1 MLEKKKE
8 CDPNGKNLRP
18 DISIYNAEE
27 VDSGDDRNRT
37 LVMDVQVTDPIPGS
51 QGGILKDPPARTAG
65 TPEVQA
71 DYAYADK
78 NRKYKNVSHQNGL
91 SFSPLIFESTGR
103 MHKSTVA
110 ILRSFAKLA
119 EEPLRIPKAV
129 LYGYFIRRISC
140 CLQRSIARAILTR
153 VSAIKRR
160 VSKATRNS
168 YYKS

>member
-1 MLEKKKE
+1 M
-8 CDPNGKNLRP
+8 
-18 DISIYNAEE
+18 
-27 VDSGDDRNRT
+27 
-37 LVMDVQVTDPIPGS
+37 
-51 QGGILKDPPARTAG
+51 QGGILKDPPASTAG
-65 TPEVQA
+65 TPEIQA
-71 DYAYADK
+71 DHAYADK

-153 VSAIKRR
+153 VSAIKGR

-168 YYKS
+168 YYTSHEFILSHNRIRGGTQYGIRD

>member
-1 MLEKKKE
+1 MPKKSIRAMTEIAHWLWMSK
-8 CDPNGKNLRP
+8 LR
-18 DISIYNAEE
+18 IAF
-27 VDSGDDRNRT
+27 
-37 LVMDVQVTDPIPGS
+37 LVRKVV
-51 QGGILKDPPARTAG
+51 LKDPPARTAG

-129 LYGYFIRRISC
+129 LYSYFIRRISC

-153 VSAIKRR
+153 VSEIKGR
-160 VSKATRNS
+160 VSKPTRNL

>member
-1 MLEKKKE
+1 M
-8 CDPNGKNLRP
+8 
-18 DISIYNAEE
+18 
-27 VDSGDDRNRT
+27 
-37 LVMDVQVTDPIPGS
+37 
-51 QGGILKDPPARTAG
+51 KDPPASTAG

-71 DYAYADK
+71 DHAYADK

-129 LYGYFIRRISC
+129 LYSYFHQKNFMLPATQHCSC
-140 CLQRSIARAILTR
+140 YSHPR
-153 VSAIKRR
+153 
-160 VSKATRNS
+160 
-168 YYKS
+168 

>member
-1 MLEKKKE
+1 M
-8 CDPNGKNLRP
+8 
-18 DISIYNAEE
+18 
-27 VDSGDDRNRT
+27 
-37 LVMDVQVTDPIPGS
+37 
-51 QGGILKDPPARTAG
+51 KDPPARTAG

-71 DYAYADK
+71 NDK

-140 CLQRSIARAILTR
+140 CLQRSIARAILPALAQLRGEFPRQQEIRTTL
-153 VSAIKRR
+153 VTNLFCVITAFG
-160 VSKATRNS
+160 VGLNM
-168 YYKS
+168 